1 MDAVIAMDKVEG
13 SSTQEYTSPTATPV
27 TSVAV
32 DTTTGVSTTS
42 ASVMTDLADLADL
55 VLMWQMM
62 FVLCRSRCVN
72 LLCLRLCL
80 HRPTTFSAKVKMKN
94 VE

>member
-1 MDAVIAMDKVEG
+1 MDKVEG

-42 ASVMTDLADLADL
+42 ASVMMDLADLADL
-55 VLMWQMM
+55 VCQILL
-62 FVLCRSRCVN
+62 VLCRSRCVN
-72 LLCLRLCL
+72 LLCLCL